1 MSLEISNVN
10 LPREVVKNTVLKTL
24 RSKVEEI
31 NFKLLEAGKII
42 AHYEKKYGL
51 KTDNFYEKFTQGT
64 LNDNMDF
71 FEWKAL
77 KEIHD
82 ELENEKK
89 VLLEAI
95 K

>member
-31 NFKLLEAGKII
+31 NFKLLEASKIM
-42 AHYEKKYGL
+42 AYYEKKYGL
-51 KTDNFYEKFTQGT
+51 KTDHFYEKFTQGA
-64 LNDNMDF
+64 LNDDLDF